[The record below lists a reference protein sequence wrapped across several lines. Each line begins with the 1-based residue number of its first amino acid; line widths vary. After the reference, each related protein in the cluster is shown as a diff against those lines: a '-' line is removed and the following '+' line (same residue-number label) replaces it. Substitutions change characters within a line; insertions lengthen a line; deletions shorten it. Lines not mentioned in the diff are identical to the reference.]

1 MCVFS
6 NVYTVQ
12 VTCSLHLHNVWIYKQ
27 WIPLNL
33 TEAYEEV
40 SVFLPGV
47 ENNRLRKIDATLNTS
62 ARFNG
67 NQWKTSILLYTLQ
80 LYFFVCKIEP
90 KSFDKR
96 QIVHFNH
103 HRPFYFAKLKRKLIQ
118 IIPLNFLNYVKNI
131 TMHHIVGSVQI
142 QHRIQEIHYSNLFL

>member
-12 VTCSLHLHNVWIYKQ
+12 VTCSLPLHNVWIYKQ

-40 SVFLPGV
+40 SVFLPGM

-62 ARFNG
+62 ARFSVNL
-67 NQWKTSILLYTLQ
+67 WKTSILLYTLQ
-80 LYFFVCKIEP
+80 LYFLCVKLNQRVSI
-90 KSFDKR
+90 KDK
-96 QIVHFNH
+96 QYISIIT
-103 HRPFYFAKLKRKLIQ
+103 FYFSKLKRKLIQ
-118 IIPLNFLNYVKNI
+118 IIPLNFLNCVKNI

-142 QHRIQEIHYSNLFL
+142 QHRILEIHYSNLFL